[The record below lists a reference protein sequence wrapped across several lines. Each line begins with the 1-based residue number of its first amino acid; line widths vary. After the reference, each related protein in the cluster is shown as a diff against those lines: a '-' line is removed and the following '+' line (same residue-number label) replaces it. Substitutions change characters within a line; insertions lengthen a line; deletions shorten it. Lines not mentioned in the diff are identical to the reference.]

1 MKKYR
6 INGDFYRGKY
16 YKRLFI
22 VFICAAV
29 LFSALCT
36 FLLFI
41 TASQILKNEQS
52 AYEMIAQ
59 NRYNLIDTSLAVIV
73 AGMDTFVKNPYLAE
87 WADADNANEYY
98 RKAIYLYDYIKS
110 ISGQL
115 GALAYEVAV
124 IGERYNT
131 MSISGL
137 GSGPFQWYA
146 ENETSL
152 SVSAIKEL
160 CMNLPNTNA
169 VAVFPVYDK
178 GGKIREIYFMR
189 KQQWKTQKT
198 FVIFKLFAEAMFS
211 PAENENFY
219 IQGPDNVYISARIK
233 DWNNVLSE
241 KDKRYLQYVYPL
253 HNQLWSLHIE
263 LYKNTNIYI
272 LLLGMSVV
280 FSIFIFVVCI
290 VTAKHI
296 TRSLYYPLGEIISNL
311 EPGFVVHNKK
321 DKIFLDEFEI
331 LRNNSRKM
339 ELLSEELRKTLEENQ
354 VLALQ
359 KYNRGLLE
367 GFVSEADKEN
377 KDDFFV
383 ALVYL
388 TNESDEQAYDRRP
401 YLQLAAETCAIADRG
416 IQYVQYGIKE
426 FALIL
431 GCTFPEEAM
440 EKLKNFLTKLQSF
453 PHADSVKIQA
463 ALSNRVQGKAALQKG
478 LIHARSVLEF
488 RHTQPHVSIL
498 TDSVITE
505 FAPGLYDYP
514 LETERKLLDLLIGG
528 NLQVKDYFDEI
539 IQRNIDGASFSALQN
554 LVYALCGTLLR
565 ALQELKL
572 PPGEL
577 CGNTVDWASL
587 YTGSPDLV
595 LFNKLKNIAV
605 CIAESV
611 SKKTVS
617 TDAHILQLMRNYIC
631 HNFHRDISL
640 QDLSDELNITPKY
653 CSKLF
658 SRLSNNTFKNYLN
671 AFRIERAQEM
681 IRDDPR
687 IKIIDLAGDVGF
699 NSATSF
705 IRVFNRYAGL
715 SPKAYAD
722 TVLKNNAVR

>member
-6 INGDFYRGKY
+6 INGNFYHGKY

-22 VFICAAV
+22 VFIGGAV

-41 TASQILKNEQS
+41 TASQILKNERS

-87 WADADNANEYY
+87 WADADNAHEYY

-137 GSGPFQWYA
+137 GSAPFQWYA
-146 ENETSL
+146 ETETSL
-152 SVSAIKEL
+152 SASDIKEL
-160 CMNLPNTNA
+160 CMNLSNTNA
-169 VAVFPVYDK
+169 VGVFPVYDQD
-178 GGKIREIYFMR
+178 GKIREIYFMR
-189 KQQWKTQKT
+189 KQQWKTQVT
-198 FVIFKLFAEAMFS
+198 FVIFKLFAEAMFI

-233 DWNNVLSE
+233 DGSNASSP
-241 KDKRYLQYVYPL
+241 KDKNRLQYVYPL

-263 LYKNTNIYI
+263 LYKNTDIYI
-272 LLLGMSVV
+272 LLLGVSFV
-280 FSIFIFVVCI
+280 FSIFIFIICI
-290 VTAKHI
+290 FTAKRI
-296 TRSLYYPLGEIISNL
+296 TRRLYYPLGEIISKL
-311 EPGFVVHNKK
+311 EPGFVVHNTK
-321 DKIFLDEFEI
+321 DNVFLDEFEI
-331 LRNNSRKM
+331 LRNNSHKM

-367 GFVSEADKEN
+367 GIVSAEDKEN
-377 KDDFFV
+377 KDSLFV
-383 ALVYL
+383 ALVHF
-388 TNESDEQAYDRRP
+388 TNESEEPAYDPRP
-401 YLQLAAETCAIADRG
+401 YLQLTAEACALADREL
-416 IQYVQYGIKE
+416 QYIQYGIKE
-426 FALIL
+426 FVLIL
-431 GCTFPEEAM
+431 GCSSPEEAK
-440 EKLKNFLTKLQSF
+440 EKLKNFLTKLQHF
-453 PHADSVKIQA
+453 PHSDSVKIQA
-463 ALSNRVQGKAALQKG
+463 ALSRRVSGKESLHQAFN
-478 LIHARSVLEF
+478 HARSILEF
-488 RHTQPHVSIL
+488 RHTQPHISIL
-498 TDSVITE
+498 TDSVITA
-505 FAPGLYDYP
+505 FAPGVYDYP

-528 NLQVKDYFDEI
+528 NLKTGEYFDEI
-539 IQRNIDGASFSALQN
+539 IQKNINTASFSAKQN

-572 PPGEL
+572 SPREL

-587 YTGSPDLV
+587 YTEAPDLTI
-595 LFNKLKNIAV
+595 FNKLKHIAV

-611 SKKTVS
+611 SKKSMT
-617 TDAHILQLMRNYIC
+617 TDVHILQLMRNYIC

-671 AFRIERAQEM
+671 AFRIERAQEI
-681 IRDDPR
+681 IRDNPR
-687 IKIIDLAGDVGF
+687 IKIIDLAGSVGF

-722 TVLKNNAVR
+722 IILKNNTV